1 MSGLCTLSTTTST
14 LPYSLA
20 TLCAYFSHKRHSLTV
35 VQGGQHLVQ
44 APLVEATGA
53 VLQVLAKLVVSQRLQ
68 RCEMRRLPL
77 CLPRS
82 QLFVNERTL
91 RDRVDAHAAH
101 ERHRQ
106 GGHKQHAALPAEGL
120 LQPAPP
126 VQQKLGA
133 LIGVAN
139 EDDVH
144 GVEQLECERERC
156 DGLTHGAVARI
167 VSEPTDLAEMER
179 LACTWRGV
187 HLIAFDGV
195 SLLACIASTPST
207 AKCASLA
214 SRPCRAPVAG
224 RPSQG
229 LRTRPGGPCRRVAA
243 GLAAA
248 PHAQRRGMARRPPC
262 AGTRASCVGRGARVC
277 APMRWDSGQRARA
290 SGRHV
295 TRSGRRATPSGGRSR
310 AHPRRGRRAR
320 RAAAGLEARAA
331 RRGHRT
337 R

>member
-1 MSGLCTLSTTTST
+1 MKLKTPKVVVQGCL
-14 LPYSLA
+14 
-20 TLCAYFSHKRHSLTV
+20 LTV

-106 GGHKQHAALPAEGL
+106 GGHKQRAALPAESL

-133 LIGVAN
+133 LVGVAN

-144 GVEQLECERERC
+144 GIGWCRWLHLHGVEVEQLESERERC
-156 DGLTHGAVARI
+156 DGATHGAVARI
-167 VSEPTDLAEMER
+167 VSEPADLAEVER
-179 LACTWRGV
+179 LVT
-187 HLIAFDGV
+187 
-195 SLLACIASTPST
+195 T
-207 AKCASLA
+207 AA
-214 SRPCRAPVAG
+214 
-224 RPSQG
+224 
-229 LRTRPGGPCRRVAA
+229 
-243 GLAAA
+243 
-248 PHAQRRGMARRPPC
+248 
-262 AGTRASCVGRGARVC
+262 
-277 APMRWDSGQRARA
+277 
-290 SGRHV
+290 
-295 TRSGRRATPSGGRSR
+295 
-310 AHPRRGRRAR
+310 
-320 RAAAGLEARAA
+320 
-331 RRGHRT
+331 
-337 R
+337 